1 MTLALTFEDQ
11 DALKA
16 WAAPRCDLSAA
27 WPEGAEAVGV
37 YDAETGRLRAV
48 MVIVQ
53 TYATT
58 CDLHF
63 ASDGSRSWATRNI
76 LGGLF
81 GYVFLVRKVPRA
93 HAIVGVGNTVCQ
105 VMNIKLGFEVEAR
118 LRGAMEYDED
128 GILFTM
134 HRDRC
139 PWIKEN

>member
-16 WAAPRCDLSAA
+16 WAAPRCDLHAA
-27 WPEGAEAVGV
+27 WPESAEAIGV
-37 YDAETGRLRAV
+37 IDSDTGKIRAV
-48 MVIVQ
+48 MIMVQ
-53 TYATT
+53 TYSTT

-63 ASDGSRSWATRNI
+63 ASDGSRGWATRNI

-81 GYVFLVRKVPRA
+81 GYVFLVRKVPQA
-93 HAIVGVGNTVCQ
+93 HAIVGADNIACQ
-105 VMNIKLGFEVEAR
+105 AMNIKLGFEIEAR
-118 LRGAMEYDED
+118 LRGVMDDNED

-139 PWIKEN
+139 AWIKEN